1 MTSQIPL
8 AYTVK
13 YGLTFLV
20 LLWCTYFVECVFPV
34 LKQWGL
40 EPRSLTGL
48 IGIFSMHFL
57 HGSFQHLVSNTLP
70 LLILMFLLMGSRRD
84 ALRIMLAIAIAAS
97 TLLWMV
103 GRPAIH
109 IGASLLIYGLISFLI
124 VAGLVEKRWLDLSV
138 SILVLILYGGSLL
151 WGILPWMNQQVSWD
165 GHLCGAL
172 AGGLLAYANRRVQST
187 KLPES

>member
-1 MTSQIPL
+1 
-8 AYTVK
+8 
-13 YGLTFLV
+13 
-20 LLWCTYFVECVFPV
+20 
-34 LKQWGL
+34 
-40 EPRSLTGL
+40 
-48 IGIFSMHFL
+48 
-57 HGSFQHLVSNTLP
+57 
-70 LLILMFLLMGSRRD
+70 MGSRRD

-97 TLLWMV
+97 TLLWVV

-109 IGASLLIYGLISFLI
+109 IGASLLIYGLISFLM

-187 KLPES
+187 KRTESQVS